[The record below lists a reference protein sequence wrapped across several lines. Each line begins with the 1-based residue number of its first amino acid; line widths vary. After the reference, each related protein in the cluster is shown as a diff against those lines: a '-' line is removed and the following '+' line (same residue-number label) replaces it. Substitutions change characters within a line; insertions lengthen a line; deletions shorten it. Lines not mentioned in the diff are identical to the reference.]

1 MIFNSLTFFIFLP
14 LVLALYILLRKNRIA
29 QNILLLASSY
39 FFYGWWDYRFLGLIA
54 FSTVIDYYCGLKIN
68 ESSERKVKKT
78 YLYISIFTNLGL
90 LWIFK
95 YFNFFADSFSTLA
108 NNIGLETSPF
118 FLDVILPVGI
128 SFYTFQTL
136 SYSIDIYRGKLN
148 PTKDFISFASFV
160 SFFPQLVAGPI
171 ERASHLLPQFTSNRE
186 TNFQNIKLG
195 LQFFIWGLFKKVVVA
210 DNLAEYVNI
219 VFENQETFGGINNLL
234 ATFFFAFQIYCDFS
248 GYSSMAIGL
257 AKMFGFNL
265 NKNFNT
271 PYFSTSLKEFWQRW
285 HISLSSWFRD
295 YVYIILGGNKVSKG
309 RYYLNI
315 LITFIVSGIW
325 HGANWTFIIWGSIHG
340 LFYLLENIWNK
351 DKIHDTF
358 FKKII
363 GLITTFSITSLAWV
377 FFRSNSFSEAISFIS
392 NIPSMTYS
400 HAIKPYNL
408 IIELTMIGLLI
419 ILDYAK
425 NNNTLRT
432 IYNQS
437 LLSKWSF
444 YLLLVSLIILFGNT
458 RSEEFIYF
466 QF

>member
-219 VFENQETFGGINNLL
+219 VFENQIF
-234 ATFFFAFQIYCDFS
+234 
-248 GYSSMAIGL
+248 
-257 AKMFGFNL
+257 
-265 NKNFNT
+265 
-271 PYFSTSLKEFWQRW
+271 
-285 HISLSSWFRD
+285 
-295 YVYIILGGNKVSKG
+295 
-309 RYYLNI
+309 
-315 LITFIVSGIW
+315 
-325 HGANWTFIIWGSIHG
+325 
-340 LFYLLENIWNK
+340 
-351 DKIHDTF
+351 
-358 FKKII
+358 
-363 GLITTFSITSLAWV
+363 
-377 FFRSNSFSEAISFIS
+377 
-392 NIPSMTYS
+392 
-400 HAIKPYNL
+400 
-408 IIELTMIGLLI
+408 
-419 ILDYAK
+419 
-425 NNNTLRT
+425 
-432 IYNQS
+432 
-437 LLSKWSF
+437 
-444 YLLLVSLIILFGNT
+444 
-458 RSEEFIYF
+458 
-466 QF
+466 

>member
-248 GYSSMAIGL
+248 GYSDIAIGS
-257 AKMFGFNL
+257 AKILGFDL
-265 NKNFNT
+265 MQNFNQQCV
-271 PYFSTSLKEFWQRW
+271 YGCESRE
-285 HISLSSWFRD
+285 RD
-295 YVYIILGGNKVSKG
+295 
-309 RYYLNI
+309 
-315 LITFIVSGIW
+315 
-325 HGANWTFIIWGSIHG
+325 
-340 LFYLLENIWNK
+340 
-351 DKIHDTF
+351 DTC
-358 FKKII
+358 
-363 GLITTFSITSLAWV
+363 
-377 FFRSNSFSEAISFIS
+377 
-392 NIPSMTYS
+392 
-400 HAIKPYNL
+400 
-408 IIELTMIGLLI
+408 
-419 ILDYAK
+419 
-425 NNNTLRT
+425 
-432 IYNQS
+432 
-437 LLSKWSF
+437 
-444 YLLLVSLIILFGNT
+444 
-458 RSEEFIYF
+458 
-466 QF
+466 